1 MKSSQN
7 TKTAVTDPE
16 TSVADLQ
23 AQVDGLQQ
31 QLAAM
36 QQANTTLLQANETLL
51 QASETKQQEHEQL
64 SGRMDNL
71 LNLLPAG
78 IMVVDNRGAVALCNS
93 AAEALLGTPLQGEKW
108 VTVINRSFAPRSD
121 DGHEVSL
128 KSGRRVSLQTRSLEN
143 ETGQLVMLTDQTD
156 TRLLQGRLAHYQRLS
171 EMGRMMASLAHQ
183 VRTPL
188 SAALLYA
195 SHLMKPELRADQRIK
210 FAGKVKSRLETLE
223 LQVRDMLV
231 FARGETRLEDK
242 LTVVQLFRE
251 LEDALDMPLLSWDA
265 DCECLNLAPD
275 LILQCNKE
283 SLLGAIMNLVNNS
296 LQAVG
301 KGAELTI
308 TAQLEADMLSIEVKD
323 EGPGMDQA
331 TCVKVLEPFYSTKS
345 HGTGLGLAVA
355 QVVARAHHGEFR
367 LLSEPGV
374 GTRAAFLIPYVKD
387 SNEGTDAKTHVAALV
402 NGQAE

>member
-1 MKSSQN
+1 MNSSDN
-7 TKTAVTDPE
+7 TKAAATDPE
-16 TSVADLQ
+16 TDPATKIADLQ
-23 AQVDGLQQ
+23 TQVAGLQQ

-36 QQANTTLLQANETLL
+36 QQANENMQ
-51 QASETKQQEHEQL
+51 QASEARQQEHQQL

-78 IMVVDNRGAVALCNS
+78 IMVVDNRGLVALCNS
-93 AAEALLGTPLQGEKW
+93 AAEALLGSPLQGEKW
-108 VTVINRSFAPRSD
+108 LAVINRSFSPRSD

-242 LTVVQLFRE
+242 LTLAQLFRE

-265 DCECLNLAPD
+265 DCECHNRVPD
-275 LILQCNKE
+275 LALQCNKD

-301 KGAELTI
+301 KGAELVI
-308 TAQLEADMLSIEVKD
+308 TAKLEADMLCIEVKD
-323 EGPGMDQA
+323 DGPGMDQA
-331 TCVKVLEPFYSTKS
+331 TCAKVLEPFYSTKS

-367 LLSEPGV
+367 LQSEPGV

-387 SNEGTDAKTHVAALV
+387 N

>member
-1 MKSSQN
+1 MNSSQN
-7 TKTAVTDPE
+7 TKAAVTDSETDPE
-16 TSVADLQ
+16 TTIADLQ
-23 AQVDGLQQ
+23 AQVAGLQQ

-36 QQANTTLLQANETLL
+36 QQADEAR
-51 QASETKQQEHEQL
+51 QQEHHQL
-64 SGRMDNL
+64 SGRMENL

-78 IMVVDNRGAVALCNS
+78 IMVVDNRGLVALCNS
-93 AAEALLGTPLQGEKW
+93 AAESLLGSPLQGEKW
-108 VTVINRSFAPRSD
+108 LAVINRSFAPRSD

-195 SHLMKPELRADQRIK
+195 SHLMKPELRADQRIN

-242 LTVVQLFRE
+242 LTLAQLFRE

-265 DCECLNLAPD
+265 DCECLNQVPD
-275 LILQCNKE
+275 QTLQCNKE

-301 KGAELTI
+301 KGAELVI
-308 TAQLEADMLSIEVKD
+308 TAKLEADMLCIEVQD
-323 EGPGMDQA
+323 DGPGMDQA
-331 TCVKVLEPFYSTKS
+331 TCAKVLEPFYSTKS

-367 LLSEPGV
+367 LQSEPGV

-387 SNEGTDAKTHVAALV
+387 N

>member
-1 MKSSQN
+1 MNSSDN
-7 TKTAVTDPE
+7 TKTAETGPATDPA
-16 TSVADLQ
+16 TTIADLQ
-23 AQVDGLQQ
+23 AQVAGLQQ

-36 QQANTTLLQANETLL
+36 QQA
-51 QASETKQQEHEQL
+51 SEARQQEHQQL

-78 IMVVDNRGAVALCNS
+78 IMVVDNRGLVALCNS
-93 AAEALLGTPLQGEKW
+93 AAESLLGSPLQGEKW
-108 VTVINRSFAPRSD
+108 LAVINRSFAPRSD

-242 LTVVQLFRE
+242 LTLAQLFRE

-265 DCECLNLAPD
+265 DCECHNRVPELA
-275 LILQCNKE
+275 LQCNKE

-301 KGAELTI
+301 KGAELVI
-308 TAQLEADMLSIEVKD
+308 TAKLEADMLCIEVQD
-323 EGPGMDQA
+323 DGPGMDQA
-331 TCVKVLEPFYSTKS
+331 TCAKVLEPFYSTKS

-367 LLSEPGV
+367 LQSEPGV
-374 GTRAAFLIPYVKD
+374 GTRAAFLIPYVKNTSD
-387 SNEGTDAKTHVAALV
+387 VINSDAAASNTANNCID
-402 NGQAE
+402 NGQTE

>member
-16 TSVADLQ
+16 VRVADLQ
-23 AQVDGLQQ
+23 AQVAGLQQ
-31 QLAAM
+31 QLAAL
-36 QQANTTLLQANETLL
+36 QQANETLL
-51 QASETKQQEHEQL
+51 QANETRQQEHEQL
-64 SGRMDNL
+64 SGRMENL

-78 IMVVDNRGAVALCNS
+78 ILVVDNRGSIALCNS
-93 AAEALLGTPLQGEKW
+93 AAESLLGTPLQAEKW
-108 VTVINRSFAPRSD
+108 VAVINRSFAPRSD

-242 LTVVQLFRE
+242 LTLTQLFRE

-265 DCECLNLAPD
+265 DCECQNLAPD
-275 LILQCNKE
+275 LLLQCNKE

-308 TAQLEADMLSIEVKD
+308 TAQLEADMLCIEVKD

-367 LLSEPGV
+367 LQSEPGV

-387 SNEGTDAKTHVAALV
+387 NSGDTDVNTNVAAEVDELA